1 MKKFVISLLL
11 ILLLSSMS
19 YGAASEDV
27 YLRRDVFD
35 AKMDALI
42 SRMDALEKS
51 INVCFDALSSRVDSL
66 EKVMNNSFS
75 AMDKRISDLQTTVY
89 WGFSLLGLLVA
100 VIAFAPSF
108 GEFVK
113 NIRKPEFATLEDVKR
128 LIAESKLEAK

>member
-1 MKKFVISLLL
+1 MKKLVISLL
-11 ILLLSSMS
+11 ILHLMTSLS
-19 YGAASEDV
+19 YGATSEDI
-27 YLRRDVFD
+27 YLRKDVFD
-35 AKMDALI
+35 AKMEALI
-42 SRMDALEKS
+42 EKIDGLEKS
-51 INVCFDALSSRVDSL
+51 INARFEAIDKRIDSL